1 MILAGIGL
9 TTWLVWALIGAV
21 GGYMCGRLL
30 TSGGVSAAVNVAV
43 GIASAIG
50 GGYAFIRWFGE
61 NDYGQTIS
69 LCGAVVV
76 CAVVLWCLSF
86 IFRRN
91 GGDS

>member
-21 GGYMCGRLL
+21 GGYMCGRLM
-30 TSGGVSAAVNVAV
+30 TSGGVPAAVNVAV

-61 NDYGQTIS
+61 NDYGQPYRS
-69 LCGAVVV
+69 VERWWCVLSCCGV
-76 CAVVLWCLSF
+76 
-86 IFRRN
+86 
-91 GGDS
+91 

>member
-1 MILAGIGL
+1 MARLGSDRGGRRIYVRPAYDFGRSAG
-9 TTWLVWALIGAV
+9 
-21 GGYMCGRLL
+21 GGQC
-30 TSGGVSAAVNVAV
+30 SG